1 MSVFTV
7 LTWNVENLF
16 RPTDGADEAERLLYK
31 RKVEYLAATI
41 DGVGPTVVALQEV
54 GGEAAAADLQAAAGF
69 EHLRVSKHPDPR
81 GIRVA
86 LLSRVPLRKVGEV
99 DGFPVGGLRS
109 VPDVDGGR
117 LTAMGRGALYAEA
130 RTDAGP
136 VRVMTAHLKSKL
148 LSYPG
153 GRRYPLDE
161 NERARGAGFALL
173 RRAAEASAVRVT
185 LNRLM
190 TGAPAVPTVLL
201 GDLNDEPAAAT
212 TALLGGPEDGDLQ
225 RPDLGDPVR
234 LYNLASNLPPA
245 RAYTRLYRGRRE
257 LIDHVMVSRALRL
270 TLRSVDSLVEGLE
283 SITESVSARDSA
295 VAPDHAPL
303 LARFDVA

>member
-1 MSVFTV
+1 
-7 LTWNVENLF
+7 
-16 RPTDGADEAERLLYK
+16 
-31 RKVEYLAATI
+31 
-41 DGVGPTVVALQEV
+41 
-54 GGEAAAADLQAAAGF
+54 
-69 EHLRVSKHPDPR
+69 
-81 GIRVA
+81 
-86 LLSRVPLRKVGEV
+86 
-99 DGFPVGGLRS
+99 
-109 VPDVDGGR
+109 
-117 LTAMGRGALYAEA
+117 
-130 RTDAGP
+130 
-136 VRVMTAHLKSKL
+136 MTAHLKSKL

-303 LARFDVA
+303 LARFDIV